1 MDRIVDQRTSYA
13 DSLTFEK
20 IPSPVIQQAK
30 RLVNDA
36 LGCAM
41 GGADSQP
48 SRIARGVAME
58 ATEPWRAT
66 VLAKGQ
72 KALMEFGKGEGFGEI
87 GCDVRLLE
95 I

>member
-1 MDRIVDQRTSYA
+1 
-13 DSLTFEK
+13 
-20 IPSPVIQQAK
+20 
-30 RLVNDA
+30 
-36 LGCAM
+36 
-41 GGADSQP
+41 
-48 SRIARGVAME
+48 ME

-72 KALMEFGKGEGFGEI
+72 KALMEFGKSEGFGEI

>member
-1 MDRIVDQRTSYA
+1 MDRIVDQLTSYS
-13 DSLTFEK
+13 DSLTFK
-20 IPSPVIQQAK
+20 RIPSPVIQQAK
-30 RLVNDA
+30 RLTIDA

-48 SRIARGVAME
+48 SRIAGAVAME
-58 ATEPWRAT
+58 TTGPWKAT

-87 GCDVRLLE
+87 GCDVRLLG